1 MSNLKKKD
9 TVYFSRIIPTSG
21 IYDIIELKIRTV
33 EDDWFVGIDKR
44 DKHAYLFTDDAINKT
59 IFIDRKQALK
69 KVKEAES
76 NKKETSEETFY
87 EEY

>member
-1 MSNLKKKD
+1 MSDLKKKD

-44 DKHAYLFTDDAINKT
+44 DKHAYLFTDDTINKT

-87 EEY
+87 EDY